1 MIIATDFLNSIS
13 INIIYRSRK
22 SPFSTFSSLTR
33 LDSGF
38 GFVLF
43 MLEYGFGS
51 LFCGNSDFICF
62 RGYIWPFFAL
72 GTMAWL
78 KIFCSFLVMVKLICL
93 NYTAHKHSICLFETT
108 TATFYDIFE
117 GFCFISIISIKEKF
131 DAGQNGGCVMES
143 GSKNSC
149 LPRQSLRIRFT
160 RSGIG
165 PSNQNPTKK
174 TDLYPTP

>member
-93 NYTAHKHSICLFETT
+93 NYTAHKHSIVCLKEQQPHFM
-108 TATFYDIFE
+108 TFSRASVSSQLFQLKKNSTLD
-117 GFCFISIISIKEKF
+117 KTV
-131 DAGQNGGCVMES
+131 AAWWNL
-143 GSKNSC
+143 NSC

-160 RSGIG
+160 ESGIG